1 MLKHLLYNKIY
12 LTSWCKEIIAS
23 IIQQFFLHIRQFMH
37 AIGQGQYIKEIQ
49 VSHIP
54 MSNPF
59 SFGIKAYDC
68 FLV

>member
-12 LTSWCKEIIAS
+12 LTCRCKEIIAS

-37 AIGQGQYIKEIQ
+37 TIGQGRYIKEI
-49 VSHIP
+49 
-54 MSNPF
+54 